1 MSSVTQIVNYLRF
14 LGVVRDMSVFHPPSL
29 ENTNS
34 HLPGEKLSL
43 ELADFYKVFGD
54 FSRIRILFVLLDN
67 ELYVNEISDLLKMSQ
82 SAVSHQ
88 LRILRQ
94 NRLVKVRKDG
104 KTSLYSLGDDHVY
117 RILTQGLEH
126 LSH

>member
-1 MSSVTQIVNYLRF
+1 
-14 LGVVRDMSVFHPPSL
+14 MSVFRAPEP
-29 ENTNS
+29 EVARNY
-34 HLPGEKLSL
+34 LPGANLSL

-54 FSRIRILFVLLDN
+54 VSRIRILFVLLDN
-67 ELYVNEISDLLKMSQ
+67 ELYVNEIAELLQMSQ

-94 NRLVKVRKDG
+94 NKLVKVRKEG
-104 KTSLYSLGDDHVY
+104 KNSLYSLDDEHVY

>member
-1 MSSVTQIVNYLRF
+1 
-14 LGVVRDMSVFHPPSL
+14 MSVFHPPGSIKAQ
-29 ENTNS
+29 S

-54 FSRIRILFVLLDN
+54 FSRIRILFALLDN
-67 ELYVNEISDLLKMSQ
+67 ELYVNELAELLSMSQ

-94 NRLVKVRKDG
+94 NKLVRVRKDG
-104 KTSLYSLGDDHVY
+104 KTSLYSLDDDHVY
-117 RILTQGLEH
+117 RILTEGLEH

>member
-1 MSSVTQIVNYLRF
+1 
-14 LGVVRDMSVFHPPSL
+14 MSVFHA
-29 ENTNS
+29 
-34 HLPGEKLSL
+34 PGPEPTKKDVPGTKLSL

-54 FSRIRILFVLLDN
+54 VSRIRILFALLDN
-67 ELYVNEISDLLKMSQ
+67 ELYVNELADILSMSQ

-94 NRLVKVRKDG
+94 NKLVSVHRQG
-104 KTSLYSLGDDHVY
+104 KTSVYSLNDDHVY

-126 LSH
+126 LSE

>member
-1 MSSVTQIVNYLRF
+1 
-14 LGVVRDMSVFHPPSL
+14 MSVFHAPGS
-29 ENTNS
+29 ENAQS
-34 HLPGEKLSL
+34 HLPGQNLSL

-54 FSRIRILFVLLDN
+54 FSRIRILFSLLDN
-67 ELYVNEISDLLKMSQ
+67 ELYVNELADLLGMSQ

-94 NRLVKVRKDG
+94 NKLVKVRKDG

>member
-1 MSSVTQIVNYLRF
+1 
-14 LGVVRDMSVFHPPSL
+14 MSVFRAPGTESDQ
-29 ENTNS
+29 S
-34 HLPGEKLSL
+34 HLPGQKISL

-54 FSRIRILFVLLDN
+54 FSRIRILFSLLDN
-67 ELYVNEISDLLKMSQ
+67 ELYVNELADFLGMSQ

-94 NRLVKVRKDG
+94 NKLVKVRKDG

>member
-1 MSSVTQIVNYLRF
+1 MSIFRAPGAVLAQDY
-14 LGVVRDMSVFHPPSL
+14 MPS
-29 ENTNS
+29 E
-34 HLPGEKLSL
+34 ELSF

-54 FSRIRILFVLLDN
+54 VSRIRILFSLLDN
-67 ELYVNEISDLLKMSQ
+67 ELYVNELANVLEMSQ

-104 KTSLYSLGDDHVY
+104 KLSLYSLADDHVY

-126 LSH
+126 ISH

>member
-1 MSSVTQIVNYLRF
+1 
-14 LGVVRDMSVFHPPSL
+14 MSVFRAPRPEKAL
-29 ENTNS
+29 NQ
-34 HLPGEKLSL
+34 LPGEKLSM

-54 FSRIRILFVLLDN
+54 FSRIRILFALIDN
-67 ELYVNEISDLLKMSQ
+67 ELYVNELAELLGMGQ
-82 SAVSHQ
+82 SAISHQ

-94 NRLVKVRKDG
+94 NKLVKVHKDG
-104 KTSLYSLGDDHVY
+104 KTSLYSLNDDHVY

>member
-1 MSSVTQIVNYLRF
+1 
-14 LGVVRDMSVFHPPSL
+14 MSVFRAPGSEL
-29 ENTNS
+29 AQN
-34 HLPGEKLSL
+34 HLPSEKLSL

-54 FSRIRILFVLLDN
+54 FSRIRILFALLDN
-67 ELYVNEISDLLKMSQ
+67 ELYVNELADILGMSQ

-104 KTSLYSLGDDHVY
+104 KTSLYSLDDDHVY

-126 LSH
+126 ISH

>member
-1 MSSVTQIVNYLRF
+1 
-14 LGVVRDMSVFHPPSL
+14 MSVFRPPGSQK
-29 ENTNS
+29 TQS
-34 HLPGEKLSL
+34 DLPSEQLSL

-54 FSRIRILFVLLDN
+54 FSRIRILFSLLDN
-67 ELYVNEISDLLKMSQ
+67 ELYVNELADLLDMSQ

-94 NRLVKVRKDG
+94 NKLVKVRKEG
-104 KTSLYSLGDDHVY
+104 KMSIYSLDDDHVY

-126 LSH
+126 ISH

>member
-1 MSSVTQIVNYLRF
+1 
-14 LGVVRDMSVFHPPSL
+14 MSVFRPPGP
-29 ENTNS
+29 ENGQR
-34 HLPGEKLSL
+34 HLPSEQLSL

-54 FSRIRILFVLLDN
+54 FSRIRILFSLVDN
-67 ELYVNEISDLLKMSQ
+67 ELYVNELADLLGMSQ

-94 NRLVKVRKDG
+94 HRLVRVRKEG
-104 KTSLYSLGDDHVY
+104 KTSRYSLDDDHVY

-126 LSH
+126 ISH

>member
-1 MSSVTQIVNYLRF
+1 
-14 LGVVRDMSVFHPPSL
+14 MSVFRAPEP
-29 ENTNS
+29 EVACNY
-34 HLPGEKLSL
+34 LPGASLSL

-54 FSRIRILFVLLDN
+54 VSRIRILFVLLDN
-67 ELYVNEISDLLKMSQ
+67 ELYVNEIAELLQMSQ

-94 NRLVKVRKDG
+94 NKLVKVRKEG
-104 KTSLYSLGDDHVY
+104 KNSLYSLDDEHVY

>member
-1 MSSVTQIVNYLRF
+1 
-14 LGVVRDMSVFHPPSL
+14 MSVFRAPLPETIKH
-29 ENTNS
+29 
-34 HLPGEKLSL
+34 HLPGEELSQ
-43 ELADFYKVFGD
+43 ELSEFYKVFGD
-54 FSRIRILFVLLDN
+54 YSRIRILFALLDH
-67 ELYVNEISDLLKMSQ
+67 ELYVNELSELLGMSQ

-94 NRLVKVRKDG
+94 NRLVKVKREG
-104 KTSLYSLGDDHVY
+104 KLSIYSLDDEHVY

>member
-1 MSSVTQIVNYLRF
+1 MSDYINP
-14 LGVVRDMSVFHPPSL
+14 MA
-29 ENTNS
+29 ENTIS
-34 HLPGEKLSL
+34 HLPSEDISI

-54 FSRIRILFVLLDN
+54 YARIRILFALLNN
-67 ELYVNEISDLLKMSQ
+67 ELCVNDLANVLNMSQ
-82 SAVSHQ
+82 SALSHQ

-94 NRLVKVRKDG
+94 NRLVKNKREG
-104 KTSLYSLGDDHVY
+104 KLSFYSLDDDHVY

>member
-1 MSSVTQIVNYLRF
+1 MPA
-14 LGVVRDMSVFHPPSL
+14 FHPPGL
-29 ENTNS
+29 DKATE
-34 HLPGEKLSL
+34 HIPGEKLSL

-54 FSRIRILFVLLDN
+54 FSRIRILFALLDN
-67 ELYVNEISDLLKMSQ
+67 ELYVNELADLLKMSQ

>member
-1 MSSVTQIVNYLRF
+1 MP
-14 LGVVRDMSVFHPPSL
+14 VFQVPGAIKAQA
-29 ENTNS
+29 
-34 HLPGEKLSL
+34 HLPNEDLTL

-54 FSRIRILFVLLDN
+54 CSRLRILFALVDN
-67 ELYVNEISDLLKMSQ
+67 ELYVNEIAEVLGMSQ

-88 LRILRQ
+88 LRVLRQ
-94 NRLVKVRKDG
+94 NKLVKVKKEG
-104 KTSLYSLGDDHVY
+104 KTSVYSLSDDHVY

>member
-1 MSSVTQIVNYLRF
+1 MSLFQAPGSEKARHN
-14 LGVVRDMSVFHPPSL
+14 
-29 ENTNS
+29 
-34 HLPGEKLSL
+34 LPGTALSL

-54 FSRIRILFVLLDN
+54 VSRIRILFALLDN
-67 ELYVNEISDLLKMSQ
+67 ELYVNEIADTLGMSQ

-94 NRLVKVRKDG
+94 NKLVSINRKG
-104 KTSLYSLGDDHVY
+104 KTSVYSLNDDHVY

-126 LSH
+126 LSE

>member
-1 MSSVTQIVNYLRF
+1 MSIFQSPDPATSRSDL
-14 LGVVRDMSVFHPPSL
+14 PS
-29 ENTNS
+29 
-34 HLPGEKLSL
+34 EKILL

-54 FSRIRILFVLLDN
+54 YSRIKILFALLDCELSVN
-67 ELYVNEISDLLKMSQ
+67 ELAETLEMSQ

-94 NRLVKVRKDG
+94 NKLVKMRRSG
-104 KTSLYSLGDDHVY
+104 KNSLYSLGDDHVY
-117 RILTQGLEH
+117 KILTQGLEH

>member
-1 MSSVTQIVNYLRF
+1 
-14 LGVVRDMSVFHPPSL
+14 MSVFRAPGSQKAQGHVPS
-29 ENTNS
+29 EQ
-34 HLPGEKLSL
+34 LSL

-54 FSRIRILFVLLDN
+54 FSRIRILFSLLDN
-67 ELYVNEISDLLKMSQ
+67 ELYVNELADLLGMSQ

-94 NRLVKVRKDG
+94 NKLVKVRKDG
-104 KTSLYSLGDDHVY
+104 KTSIYSLDDDHVY

-126 LSH
+126 ISH

>member
-1 MSSVTQIVNYLRF
+1 
-14 LGVVRDMSVFHPPSL
+14 MSVFRAPEPAAAESQLPS
-29 ENTNS
+29 
-34 HLPGEKLSL
+34 EKLSL

-54 FSRIRILFVLLDN
+54 YSRIRILFALLDHELFVN
-67 ELYVNEISDLLKMSQ
+67 ELADLLGMSQ

-94 NRLVKVRKDG
+94 HGLVKIRKDG
-104 KTSLYSLGDDHVY
+104 KTSLYSLDDDHVY

-126 LSH
+126 ISH

>member
-1 MSSVTQIVNYLRF
+1 
-14 LGVVRDMSVFHPPSL
+14 MSVFRAPGSV
-29 ENTNS
+29 EAQS
-34 HLPGEKLSL
+34 HLPGIKVSL

-54 FSRIRILFVLLDN
+54 FSRIRILFALLDN
-67 ELYVNEISDLLKMSQ
+67 ELYVNELADLLNMSQ

-104 KTSLYSLGDDHVY
+104 KTSLYSLDDDHVY

-126 LSH
+126 LSD

>member
-1 MSSVTQIVNYLRF
+1 
-14 LGVVRDMSVFHPPSL
+14 MSVFHAPLAESEP
-29 ENTNS
+29 S
-34 HLPGEKLSL
+34 HLPGEQLSL

-54 FSRIRILFVLLDN
+54 VSRIRILFALLDN
-67 ELYVNEISDLLKMSQ
+67 ELYVNELADLLGMSQ

-94 NRLVKVRKDG
+94 NKLVKVRKDG
-104 KTSLYSLGDDHVY
+104 KTSLYSLSDEHVY

-126 LSH
+126 LSD